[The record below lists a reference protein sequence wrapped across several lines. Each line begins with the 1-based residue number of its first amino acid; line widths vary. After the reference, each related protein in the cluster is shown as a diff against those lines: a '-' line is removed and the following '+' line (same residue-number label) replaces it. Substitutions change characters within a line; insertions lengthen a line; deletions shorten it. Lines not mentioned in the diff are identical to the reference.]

1 MPEQPL
7 LAEETYGILH
17 RLLDKS
23 DAGRMRLNLKC
34 SAKETP
40 ELYDFDDQSQVS
52 VVWDDLK
59 QLQRLGVLELKL
71 KRQKRGYNEYDDGR
85 IDLKY
90 EAEETVRLWLERPA
104 FDPQLHL
111 WSVAVSKYQSSFEDG
126 GVALQR
132 EALTFPGRS
141 YRQIAAG
148 FARIGETLQTP
159 QTLRQLSA
167 RCFWGESK
175 FLDRRESLV
184 VATYPSLARNIVAR
198 PLLLSVYLP
207 HDLEQILFVENQ
219 DTFLQMMGTKPAR
232 WGLVYMGGF
241 RGTALRVREPGQAVF
256 SYVNATADEQRDLFE
271 QFWLGGAQLPCYF
284 WGDLDYAGL
293 SILAAL
299 KQVFPA
305 VEAWQPGYQP
315 LVEILQMERGHNM
328 NAGGKERQHKPGVI
342 DCRYADYVLLPAIE
356 EHQSFVDQE
365 AVDVRDV
372 LKDIL

>member
-1 MPEQPL
+1 MSELPL
-7 LAEETYGILH
+7 LAEETYDILH

-34 SAKETP
+34 GAKETP
-40 ELYDFDDQSQVS
+40 ELYDFDDQSQVR
-52 VVWDDLK
+52 VVWEDLK
-59 QLQRLGVLELKL
+59 QLQRLGVLDLKL

-90 EAEETVRLWLERPA
+90 EAEEVVRLWLERPA

-111 WSVAVSKYQSSFEDG
+111 WRAAIGKYRSAFEDG
-126 GVALQR
+126 GVALEH

-141 YRQIAAG
+141 YRQLAAA
-148 FARIGETLQTP
+148 FARIGETLSAP

-175 FLDRRESLV
+175 FLDRRERLV
-184 VATYPSLARNIVAR
+184 IATYPSLAANIYAR

-207 HDLEQILFVENQ
+207 HDLEQILFIENQ
-219 DTFLQMMGTKPAR
+219 DTFLQMMALKPAR

-299 KQVFPA
+299 KQVFPS

-315 LVEILQMERGHNM
+315 MVDILQMERGHHM
-328 NAGGKERQHKPGVI
+328 IAGGKEKQLKPSVI
-342 DCRYADYVLLPAIE
+342 ECRYADYVLLPAVE
-356 EHQSFVDQE
+356 EYQSFVDQE
-365 AVDVRDV
+365 AVDVHH
-372 LKDIL
+372 LFKDMP

>member
-7 LAEETYGILH
+7 LASETYDILH

-34 SAKETP
+34 GAKETP
-40 ELYDFDDQSQVS
+40 ELYDFDDQIQVN

-59 QLQRLGVLELKL
+59 QLQRLGVLDLKL

-90 EAEETVRLWLERPA
+90 EAEEMVRHWLERPA

-111 WSVAVSKYQSSFEDG
+111 WRVAIGKYRSEYEDG
-126 GVALQR
+126 GVALER

-141 YRQIAAG
+141 YRQLAAA
-148 FARIGETLQTP
+148 FARVGEALQSP

-175 FLDRRESLV
+175 FLDRRESLII
-184 VATYPSLARNIVAR
+184 ATYPTLACNICAR

-207 HDLEQILFVENQ
+207 HDLEQILFIENQ
-219 DTFLQMMGTKPAR
+219 DTFVQMMTLKPAR

-241 RGTALRVREPGQAVF
+241 RGTALRVREPGHAVF

-299 KQVFPA
+299 KQVFPS
-305 VEAWQPGYQP
+305 VEAWQSGYKP
-315 LVEILQMERGHNM
+315 MVEILQMERGHNTI
-328 NAGGKERQHKPGVI
+328 AGGKERQVKPGVI
-342 DCRYADYVLLPAIE
+342 HCRYADYVLLPAVE

-365 AVDVRDV
+365 AIDVHA
-372 LKDIL
+372 LIKDML

>member
-40 ELYDFDDQSQVS
+40 ELYDFYDQSQVN

-59 QLQRLGVLELKL
+59 QLQRLGVLDLKL

-90 EAEETVRLWLERPA
+90 EAEETVRVWLERPA

-111 WSVAVSKYQSSFEDG
+111 WRVAISKYQSAFEDG
-126 GVALQR
+126 GAALET

-141 YRQIAAG
+141 YRQLAAA
-148 FARIGETLQTP
+148 FARVSEALQTP

-175 FLDRRESLV
+175 FLDRRESLI
-184 VATYPSLARNIVAR
+184 VATYPSLARNILPR

-207 HDLEQILFVENQ
+207 HDLEQILFIENQ
-219 DTFLQMMGTKPAR
+219 DTFLQMMALKPKR

-241 RGTALRVREPGQAVF
+241 RGTAMRVREPGQAAF
-256 SYVNATADEQRDLFE
+256 SYVNATADEQRALFE
-271 QFWLGGAQLPCYF
+271 QFWVGEKPLPCQF
-284 WGDLDYAGL
+284 WGDLDFAGL

-315 LVEILQMERGHNM
+315 MVEILRMERGHNTI
-328 NAGGKERQHKPGVI
+328 AGGKEKQVKPGVI

-365 AVDVRDV
+365 AVDVSTLV
-372 LKDIL
+372 KDWL

>member
-1 MPEQPL
+1 MTEQPL
-7 LAEETYGILH
+7 LAQETYSILH

-23 DAGRMRLNLKC
+23 DAGRMRLNLRC

-40 ELYDFDDQSQVS
+40 ELYDFNDQSQVS

-59 QLQRLGVLELKL
+59 QLQRLGVLDLKL

-85 IDLKY
+85 IDLRY
-90 EAEETVRLWLERPA
+90 EAEETVRKWLERPA

-111 WSVAVSKYQSSFEDG
+111 WRMALAKYQNAFEDG
-126 GVALQR
+126 GVALER
-132 EALTFPGRS
+132 EAIVFPGRS
-141 YRQIAAG
+141 YRQLAAA
-148 FARIGETLQTP
+148 FARIAEALQNP

-184 VATYPSLARNIVAR
+184 VATYPSLAGNLLPR
-198 PLLLSVYLP
+198 PLLLAVYLP
-207 HDLEQILFVENQ
+207 HDLDRVLFIENQ
-219 DTFLQMMGTKPAR
+219 DTFLQMMMEKPAR

-256 SYVNATADEQRDLFE
+256 SYVNATADEQRGLFE
-271 QFWLGGAQLPCYF
+271 RFWLGGAQLPCHF

-315 LVEILQMERGHNM
+315 MLEILQMERGHNLI
-328 NAGGKERQHKPGVI
+328 AGGKERQIKPGI
-342 DCRYADYVLLPAIE
+342 THCRYADYVLLPAIE
-356 EHQSFVDQE
+356 EHRAFVDQE
-365 AVDVRDV
+365 AVDVQQ
-372 LKDIL
+372 LIKDMP